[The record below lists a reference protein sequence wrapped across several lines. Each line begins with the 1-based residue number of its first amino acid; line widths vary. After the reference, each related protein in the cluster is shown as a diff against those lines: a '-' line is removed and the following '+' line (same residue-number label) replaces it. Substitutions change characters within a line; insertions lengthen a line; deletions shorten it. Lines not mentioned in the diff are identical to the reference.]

1 VDLYEALGLASGATQ
16 GDIKRAYRR
25 LARRYHPGINPGD
38 GAAQAMFE
46 RVTEAYE
53 TLIDPDKRRA
63 YDAAGGGGPRGG
75 GDVTF
80 EFAGFDFS
88 VAARGA
94 EAATFTELFAEALH
108 PPAADHAGPER
119 GADLHA
125 ALSLGFDE
133 AMRGCERQVLAT
145 RQVACQACAGVGE
158 LRTAEAR
165 CRHCHGVGSVR
176 WARGHM
182 VFAKT
187 CAACAGTGR
196 QRSVRCD
203 ACAGHGRVVRADAV
217 AVRIPAG
224 VPDGARLRVTERG
237 HAGRRGGPA
246 GDLYVDVT
254 VRPHPILRREGDDL
268 HMPVPVAVHEAVLGA
283 RIEVPA
289 LDGPVKVTVR
299 PGTQAGQHIRVAGRG
314 APRPDGTRGDLVLEV
329 RLALPAAVDERSREL
344 MREFGRLNGGNV
356 RRDLHL

>member
-1 VDLYEALGLASGATQ
+1 MDLYATLGLGRDAGI

-53 TLIDPDKRRA
+53 TLVDPDKRRA
-63 YDAAGGGGPRGG
+63 YDAAGSSGRPGGARP
-75 GDVTF
+75 F

-88 VAARGA
+88 VAAHGT
-94 EAATFTELFAEALH
+94 EAATFTELFAEVLH
-108 PPAADHAGPER
+108 PPPADRPGPDR

-125 ALSLGFDE
+125 GLSLGFDE
-133 AMRGCERQVLAT
+133 AIRGCERQVVAM
-145 RQVACQACAGVGE
+145 RQVTCHACAGAGE
-158 LRTAEAR
+158 VRTAEAR
-165 CRHCHGVGSVR
+165 CRHCHGAGSVR

-182 VFAKT
+182 VFSKA

-196 QRSVRCD
+196 QRSVRCEL
-203 ACAGHGRVVRADAV
+203 CAGQGRVVQSDAV
-217 AVRIPAG
+217 AVRVPPG
-224 VPDGARLRVTERG
+224 VPDGARLRVAGRG
-237 HAGRRGGPA
+237 HAGRPGGQP

-254 VRPHPILRREGDDL
+254 VRPHPVLRRDGDDL
-268 HMPVPVAVHEAVLGA
+268 VMAVPVAVHEAVLGA

-289 LDGPVKVTVR
+289 LDGVVKVTVR
-299 PGTQAGQHIRVAGRG
+299 PGTQAGQHLRVAGRG
-314 APRPDGTRGDLVLEV
+314 VPRPDGTRGDLVLEV
-329 RLALPAAVDERSREL
+329 RLVLPDTVDDRSKEL

-356 RRDLHL
+356 RRDLQL